1 MEVGEE
7 QHGVRVPRARVQQGW
22 DGPPPERQLQARK
35 AVWRAAQKPAAGSN
49 DRVFGSARQKK
60 KAEHSALFEA
70 RFRLYQMPTSACK
83 DSF

>member
-35 AVWRAAQKPAAGSN
+35 AVWRAAQKPAAGSVN
-49 DRVFGSARQKK
+49 GVFGSASFGLAKR
-60 KAEHSALFEA
+60 AEYSVLI
-70 RFRLYQMPTSACK
+70 
-83 DSF
+83 